1 MSREQYKKVSA
12 LSINVGDEIR
22 MRMANGHTFDT
33 VITKVVERSDLRY
46 SPITIHFKHEIM
58 GDNNEVTEYDKYF
71 YRDNPGALGP
81 LFFKKI
87 TPRPEPKPTPKEY
100 YTGESLEQIFDETDS
115 ILVQHLVKQLQW
127 ANQEIEKLQ
136 REKSKIESDAGWE
149 AELLRSEIPRTSG
162 WQ

>member
-1 MSREQYKKVSA
+1 MSREQYKKISA

-46 SPITIHFKHEIM
+46 SPITIHFEM
-58 GDNNEVTEYDKYF
+58 PTGVDSMVTEYDKYF
-71 YRDNPGALGP
+71 YRENPGALGP
-81 LFFKKI
+81 LFFKRI
-87 TPRPEPKPTPKEY
+87 TPRPAPKPTPKEY
-100 YTGESLEQIFDETDS
+100 YTGESLEQIFNETDS

-149 AELLRSEIPRTSG
+149 AELLRSEIPRTNG